1 MPRRTGA
8 GPADARM
15 NETQATILIIVVAAG
30 VIVHVAT
37 MFALYRAAKASSA
50 RMKALAD
57 KALPAL
63 DAAQA
68 LIVASRPKLE
78 GIIENLA
85 ATATTLRGQ
94 MERLDATVND
104 IVDRTRLQIIR
115 ADELVSRTID
125 RVEETTELVQHTVV
139 SPVRHISGLLQ
150 GLTAGFGAFFGRSR
164 RVSRPDASVPQDELF
179 I

>member
-1 MPRRTGA
+1 
-8 GPADARM
+8 M
-15 NETQATILIIVVAAG
+15 NETQAAILIIFVAIGVV
-30 VIVHVAT
+30 VHVAT
-37 MFALYRAAKASSA
+37 RFALYRTAKASSD
-50 RMKALAD
+50 RMKAMAD

-63 DAAQA
+63 EAAQS
-68 LIVASRPKLE
+68 LIVTSRPKLE

-85 ATATTLRGQ
+85 ATTTTLRGQ

-125 RVEETTELVQHTVV
+125 RVEETTEFVQHTVV

-164 RVSRPDASVPQDELF
+164 RAPRPETGVPQDELF